1 MTAPPDHLRR
11 AAAQRYARHGWSVF
25 AVTPNQKD
33 PPLVKWR
40 SPGTTRPH
48 LDQVIRAF
56 WRFPTAN
63 IGVVCGAVSRLTV
76 LDVDIKPWEG
86 KRGDLTLARLL
97 TGWTLGALRPSVF
110 GSG

>member
-1 MTAPPDHLRR
+1 M
-11 AAAQRYARHGWSVF
+11 
-25 AVTPNQKD
+25 TPNQKD